1 MTTVSISTS
10 VYVDVDVDIDLEEI
24 DTDDLLTELGRRE
37 VDLGN
42 GIDPDR
48 LERLGNDLY
57 YALLYDR
64 NDKAL
69 KAAKLVAEEI
79 TGRIVS

>member
-1 MTTVSISTS
+1 MTTISIATT
-10 VYVDVDVDIDLEEI
+10 VYVDVDLDEI
-24 DTDDLLTELGRRE
+24 DTDDLIAELGRRE

-79 TGRIVS
+79 TG